1 MTDAKDVTQVLGSDS
16 NFLGPLFAAEQQR
29 NRPGSIS

>member
-16 NFLGPLFAAEQQR
+16 NFLGPLFAAEQ
-29 NRPGSIS
+29 PLTPVMSDG